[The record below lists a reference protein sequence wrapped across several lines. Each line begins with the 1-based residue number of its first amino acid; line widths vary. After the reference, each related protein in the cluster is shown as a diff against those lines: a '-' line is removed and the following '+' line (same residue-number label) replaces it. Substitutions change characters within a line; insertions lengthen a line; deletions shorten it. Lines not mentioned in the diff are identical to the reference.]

1 MARTS
6 NRKAK
11 GKIVRRLGL
20 NIYGNPKYDRLLE
33 KRPTPPGMHTRRRSR
48 LSEYGLQLVE
58 KQKLRFCYGMTE
70 KQFRT
75 LFAKAKNMKG
85 ITGDNMLVLLER
97 RLDNVVYRLGMAT
110 TRSQARQM
118 VKHGHVQI
126 NGRKAA
132 TPSQLVSVD
141 DKVTAKKKKS
151 SETMVRDLLEANH
164 REVPAWLAVDEKAA
178 EGLMVRMPEREDI
191 PTIADEQLIVEFY
204 SK

>member
-1 MARTS
+1 M
-6 NRKAK
+6 
-11 GKIVRRLGL
+11 
-20 NIYGNPKYDRLLE
+20 
-33 KRPTPPGMHTRRRSR
+33 
-48 LSEYGLQLVE
+48 E

-110 TRSQARQM
+110 TRAQARQM